1 MVHGRLVGAGG
12 AVQARQVPRR
22 PPLAA
27 WLERGLPA
35 AWPPAAALVGL
46 FAVWEAAE
54 RLFPIPQYLLPQPS
68 HIAEF
73 MVQNAALLARHGLA
87 TLETTLIGF
96 VLAVVFGVALAVLSV
111 WSTPFERAVYPLLVL
126 TQVIPKVAVAPL
138 IVVYMG
144 FGLEPK
150 VFLAFLVSFFP
161 MVINTALGLRSVD
174 PELLQLLMTLRAS
187 RWQILRKVRWY
198 RALPNVFEGAKI
210 AVTLAVIGAIVGEF
224 SAGNLGLGYLVASS
238 ASSVNTTLS
247 YSALF
252 ALIVIG
258 IVLFEAVHLAGYMT
272 TPWLRRQPE
281 TERPIERA
289 A

>member
-1 MVHGRLVGAGG
+1 MQGRLVGAGG
-12 AVQARQVPRR
+12 AVRARPAGRWFPRIER
-22 PPLAA
+22 
-27 WLERGLPA
+27 LEKAFPA
-35 AWPPAAALVGL
+35 LWPPAVALVGL
-46 FAVWEAAE
+46 IAVWEAAE
-54 RLFPIPQYLLPQPS
+54 QVFPIPQYLLPRPS

-73 MVQNAALLARHGLA
+73 MVQNSGLLARHAEA

-96 VLAVVFGVALAVLSV
+96 VLAVVFGVALAVLIV

-210 AVTLAVIGAIVGEF
+210 AVTLAIIGAIVGEF

-247 YSALF
+247 FSALF

-258 IVLFEAVHLAGYMT
+258 IVLFEAVHVIGILT
-272 TPWLRRQPE
+272 TPWLRRQGE
-281 TERPIERA
+281 AERPIERA

>member
-1 MVHGRLVGAGG
+1 MAQGQLAGG
-12 AVQARQVPRR
+12 AAGARPAGRSLPRG
-22 PPLAA
+22 A
-27 WLERGLPA
+27 WLERVFPV
-35 AWPPAAALVGL
+35 AWPPAAALIGL
-46 FAVWEAAE
+46 IALWEIAE
-54 RLFPIPQYLLPQPS
+54 RVFLIPEYLLPRPS

-73 MVQNAALLARHGLA
+73 MAQNSGLLARHGLA
-87 TLETTLIGF
+87 TLETTLAGF
-96 VLAVVFGVALAVLSV
+96 ALAVVFGVALAVLIV

-150 VFLAFLVSFFP
+150 IFLAFLVSFFP

-210 AVTLAVIGAIVGEF
+210 AVTLAIIGAIVGEF

-247 YSALF
+247 FASLF

-258 IVLFEAVHLAGYMT
+258 IVLFEAVHLVGVLT

-281 TERPIERA
+281 AERPIERA

>member
-1 MVHGRLVGAGG
+1 MQGRLVGAGG
-12 AVQARQVPRR
+12 AVRARPAGRWFPRVER
-22 PPLAA
+22 
-27 WLERGLPA
+27 LEKAFPA
-35 AWPPAAALVGL
+35 LWPPAVALVGL
-46 FAVWEAAE
+46 IAVWEAAE
-54 RLFPIPQYLLPQPS
+54 QIFPIPQYLLPRPS

-73 MVQNAALLARHGLA
+73 MVQNSGLLARHAEA

-96 VLAVVFGVALAVLSV
+96 VLAVVFGVALAVLIV

-210 AVTLAVIGAIVGEF
+210 AVTLAIIGAIVGEF

-247 YSALF
+247 FSALF

-258 IVLFEAVHLAGYMT
+258 IVLFEAVHVIGILT
-272 TPWLRRQPE
+272 TPWLRRQGE
-281 TERPIERA
+281 AERPIERA